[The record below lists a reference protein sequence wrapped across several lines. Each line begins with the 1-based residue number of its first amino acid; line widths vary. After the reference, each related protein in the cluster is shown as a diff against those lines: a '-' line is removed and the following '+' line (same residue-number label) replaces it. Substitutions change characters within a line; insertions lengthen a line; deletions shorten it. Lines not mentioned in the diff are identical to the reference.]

1 MILPIKTHLETI
13 PPMDVFYL
21 RRTGCYGE
29 ENALLMKRFQKWMK
43 THHLYSS
50 DAVILALALDNPET
64 TPPDS
69 CCYDVCSPLCR
80 EFLCLEDIPSDMK
93 TRQLAGGSCLV
104 FELEHTAKAIQEAWT
119 KFPEELNR
127 LGYQLDPSRPVME
140 RYFRQMVENHLC
152 QLSVPIL

>member
-1 MILPIKTHLETI
+1 MILPIKTHLEAI
-13 PPMDVFYL
+13 PPVDVFYL

-29 ENALLMKRFQKWMK
+29 ENTLLMKRFQKWMK

-69 CCYDVCSPLCR
+69 CRYDVCSPLCR

-93 TRQLAGGSCLV
+93 NPTAGWRKLPC
-104 FELEHTAKAIQEAWT
+104 F
-119 KFPEELNR
+119 
-127 LGYQLDPSRPVME
+127 
-140 RYFRQMVENHLC
+140 
-152 QLSVPIL
+152 

>member
-69 CCYDVCSPLCR
+69 CRYDVCSPLCR
-80 EFLCLEDIPSDMK
+80 EFLCLADIPSDMK
-93 TRQLAGGSCLV
+93 TQQLAGGSYLV
-104 FELEHTAKAIQEAWT
+104 FELEHTA
-119 KFPEELNR
+119 
-127 LGYQLDPSRPVME
+127 
-140 RYFRQMVENHLC
+140 
-152 QLSVPIL
+152 

>member
-1 MILPIKTHLETI
+1 MILHIKTHLETI

-50 DAVILALALDNPET
+50 DTVILALALDNPET

-69 CCYDVCSPLCR
+69 CRYDVCSPLCR
-80 EFLCLEDIPSDMK
+80 EFLCLEDIPSDIK
-93 TRQLAGGSCLV
+93 TRQLAGGSYLV
-104 FELEHTAKAIQEAWT
+104 FELEHTAKAIQEAWA
-119 KFPEELNR
+119 KFPEKLNR

-152 QLSVPIL
+152 QLCVPIL